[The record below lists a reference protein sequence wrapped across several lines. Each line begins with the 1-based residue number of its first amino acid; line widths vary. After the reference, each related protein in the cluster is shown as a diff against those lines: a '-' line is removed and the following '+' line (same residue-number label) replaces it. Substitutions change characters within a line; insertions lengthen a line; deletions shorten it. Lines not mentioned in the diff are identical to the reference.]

1 MLAQPF
7 RAAPDNAKTVKI
19 PALGLELTVRLPAEV
34 LNGAMTIMETI
45 NAAGFGPPLHRHHE
59 AEVFR
64 VMEGA
69 YLFEVDGHRFRA
81 EAGEVICVPGGAAH
95 AFLNVSDHP
104 SRQMVMILP
113 GMDAENTFS
122 WGWLKFWHRHT
133 LIRLPSMLLAC
144 PGEWSSW
151 VHRSPPRRKPPIWY
165 PGQNVGT
172 PRFGR

>member
-7 RAAPDNAKTVKI
+7 RATLDNAKSVKI

-34 LNGAMTIMETI
+34 LNGAMTIIETI

-113 GMDAENTFS
+113 GMDAERFFLGLAEVLAS
-122 WGWLKFWHRHT
+122 PHSDKAALDAFGVPWGVEFL
-133 LIRLPSMLLAC
+133 
-144 PGEWSSW
+144 G
-151 VHRSPPRRKPPIWY
+151 PPL
-165 PGQNVGT
+165 T
-172 PRFGR
+172 P